1 MQFLNSF
8 LALHFVFITA
18 KTNFYSSIECIDIFM
33 SEVILERKDL
43 VPDVLIF
50 FHINLQLIGG

>member
-8 LALHFVFITA
+8 LALHFVFITV
-18 KTNFYSSIECIDIFM
+18 KTNFYSSIKCIDIFM
-33 SEVILERKDL
+33 SELILERKDL